1 MRISMNPCFLLTA
14 LLSLLTLAGCADLLP
29 KGESSTVGAWSSYA
43 DAAGTF
49 DRIIPYTTTVADLKA
64 LNLDP
69 ASNPNIT
76 LLNYSDLLRRFVPS
90 AAIGL
95 GDLDQSVRECLLAQS
110 ACRGLEINQTSIQRK
125 RYGSFF
131 ADFLNFVRKTHV
143 TGWRFN
149 GMILIKDDKVIYK
162 LTGGQPIVEERE
174 ESRNPLGPFQGSGES
189 AARSLVD

>member
-1 MRISMNPCFLLTA
+1 MYRRRGEPAEMV
-14 LLSLLTLAGCADLLP
+14 AGCL
-29 KGESSTVGAWSSYA
+29 
-43 DAAGTF
+43 
-49 DRIIPYTTTVADLKA
+49 R
-64 LNLDP
+64 
-69 ASNPNIT
+69 
-76 LLNYSDLLRRFVPS
+76 LLRRFVPS
-90 AAIGL
+90 ASIGL

-110 ACRGLEINQTSIQRK
+110 ACRGLEVNQSSIQRQ

-143 TGWRFN
+143 TGGRFN
-149 GMILIKDDKVIYK
+149 GMLLIKDDKVIYK

>member
-1 MRISMNPCFLLTA
+1 MRISRHRCLLITA
-14 LLSLLTLAGCADLLP
+14 LLPLLILAGCSSLLP
-29 KGESSTVGAWSSYA
+29 QGEASTVGAWSSYA
-43 DAAGTF
+43 DAASTF

-64 LNLDP
+64 LNMDP
-69 ASNPNIT
+69 SSNPNIT

-90 AAIGL
+90 ASIGL
-95 GDLDQSVRECLLAQS
+95 GDLDQSVRECLMAQS

-131 ADFLNFVRKTHV
+131 ADFLNFVRKTRV

-149 GMILIKDDKVIYK
+149 GMLLIKDDKVIYK
-162 LTGGQPIVEERE
+162 LTGGQPIVEEHE

-189 AARSLVD
+189 AARSLAN